1 MWIDWVNRW
10 RYYPSQTD
18 VCVNVNTAQ
27 WEGFSPAG
35 TQKTEKVFPTGIP
48 TWGELESPKMGRGGA
63 YHLGVSIPSLR
74 SGAVM
79 AASNPLHLVSKQGT
93 GCQDRDVHR
102 ELPGSHCLI
111 RKRLLFFLSF
121 FPGGAGNQVQDSSR
135 ARSVLSQRNVTLGL
149 SPLHVMS
156 RHRAVPCY

>member
-1 MWIDWVNRW
+1 MWRDWVNRW

-35 TQKTEKVFPTGIP
+35 TQMTEKVFPTGIP
-48 TWGELESPKMGRGGA
+48 IWGELDSPKMGRGGA

-74 SGAVM
+74 GGAVM

-93 GCQDRDVHR
+93 
-102 ELPGSHCLI
+102 
-111 RKRLLFFLSF
+111 
-121 FPGGAGNQVQDSSR
+121 
-135 ARSVLSQRNVTLGL
+135 
-149 SPLHVMS
+149 
-156 RHRAVPCY
+156 